1 MKRWSYLFMA
11 MGIATAFSAC
21 SDEVDL
27 SANNGGGTEESTS
40 QVFMQ
45 FNLELPAVSRST
57 TTSDDDDDYVSS
69 DAGVEI
75 GKDYENQVSEVLVV
89 ITDATAGNTY
99 DDFIAGSTVTNLIPT
114 GNNTTYV
121 VPFNTN
127 KLVDYVGDP
136 VNIYVYCNPT
146 KELKEKLEKE
156 EDIDVDASYTLTSAT
171 DETIWSITKG
181 TTDNKKIGHFL
192 MTNADNDYKRTLPA
206 NLDNYKVES
215 NPFDLGTINVER
227 AAARFDYKS
236 TVTDET
242 YTLMEDEEGKPE
254 VTVTL
259 TDMALVNLSKE
270 FYYLRRVSADGTS
283 TNATIGGTETNTN
296 YVVDTDYEWK
306 GKYSEETTDKASHFF
321 YVYNPNSAS
330 TTDYAWTSISSL
342 TSEDNDES
350 WNSGENANDNR
361 KGYKIWRYATENTIP
376 AQVSNQ
382 KKGITTGVAFKGEI
396 QGVTDDMK
404 TLLDGKN
411 VVYVFDNILWG
422 TWDNVKTAAEFKEDD
437 NTTLSNP
444 SLAAAYN
451 EAMEDPDAS
460 DTEIEKKAVAA
471 GFTIFRPNT
480 TGKYEVLYYYWNRH
494 NDNNNNGSM
503 GPMEFAVV
511 RNNVYKLSVT
521 GVDKFG
527 HPTDPDDDPDPEN
540 PEDPDEEDDV
550 YFKVAVEV
558 LPWVVRINN
567 IEF

>member
-11 MGIATAFSAC
+11 MGIAMAFSAC

-27 SANNGGGTEESTS
+27 SANNEESTEESTS

-45 FNLELPAVSRST
+45 FSLELPAVSRSS
-57 TTSDDDDDYVSS
+57 TTSDDDDDDYVSS

-89 ITDATAGNTY
+89 ITDAT
-99 DDFIAGSTVTNLIPT
+99 DDKFITGSTVTNLIPT

-127 KLVDYVGDP
+127 KLVDYAGDP

-146 KELKEKLEKE
+146 SELKKGLES
-156 EDIDVDASYTLTSAT
+156 EDGIDVNATYTLTSAT
-171 DETIWSITKG
+171 DETIWSITDG
-181 TTDNKKIGHFL
+181 DNNTKNGHFL
-192 MTNADNDYKRTLPA
+192 MTNAEEDYERTLPA

-215 NPFDLGTINVER
+215 NPFDLKTIKVER

-236 TVTDET
+236 SVPNET
-242 YTLMEDEEGKPE
+242 YTLMEEGGKAE

-283 TNATIGGTETNTN
+283 TSATIGGTETNTN
-296 YVVDTDYEWK
+296 YVVDTDYDWK
-306 GKYSEETTDKASHFF
+306 SGSTITDYSDHFF
-321 YVYNPNSAS
+321 YVYNQNSAS
-330 TTDYAWTSISSL
+330 ADYTWTSISSL
-342 TSEDNDES
+342 TKNEDDTDNS
-350 WNSGENANDNR
+350 WNTDGT
-361 KGYKIWRYATENTIP
+361 KGDYKIWRYATENTIP

-382 KKGITTGVAFKGEI
+382 KKGITTGVVFKGEI
-396 QGVTDDMK
+396 QGKGDMAN
-404 TLLDGKN
+404 LLNGEKP
-411 VVYVFDNILWG
+411 VYVFDNILWG
-422 TWDNVKTAAEFKEDD
+422 TWDNVKTAAEDKKSGS
-437 NTTLSNP
+437 TTLSNP
-444 SLAAAYN
+444 LLAAAYN
-451 EAMEDPDAS
+451 EAMKGGYTDA
-460 DTEIEKKAVAA
+460 KAVTA
-471 GFTIFRPNT
+471 GFTIFKPNADK
-480 TGKYEVLYYYWNRH
+480 KYEVLYYYWNRH

-521 GVDKFG
+521 GVNKFG

>member
-57 TTSDDDDDYVSS
+57 TQTEGGS

-89 ITDATAGNTY
+89 ITDATEGSTY
-99 DDFIAGSTVTNLIPT
+99 DKFIAKSSVVTPSSA
-114 GNNTTYV
+114 NNTTYV
-121 VPFNTN
+121 VPFKTTELTSSAG
-127 KLVDYVGDP
+127 KS
-136 VNIYVYCNPT
+136 VNVYVYCNPT
-146 KELKEKLEKE
+146 KELTKATTF
-156 EDIDVDASYTLTSAT
+156 DVNKDYYTLTDAT
-171 DETIWSITKG
+171 NATIWTN
-181 TTDNKKIGHFL
+181 NKFL
-192 MTNADNDYKRTLPA
+192 MTNADDDYERTLPA
-206 NLDNYKVES
+206 NLDDYRVET
-215 NPFDLGTINVER
+215 NPFDLETIKVER

-296 YVVDTDYEWK
+296 YVVDTDYNWK
-306 GKYSEETTDKASHFF
+306 SGSTITDYSDHFF
-321 YVYNPNSAS
+321 YVYNQNSAS
-330 TTDYAWTSISSL
+330 ADYTWTSISSL
-342 TSEDNDES
+342 TNNDDDNNNS
-350 WNSGENANDNR
+350 WNTDNS
-361 KGYKIWRYATENTIP
+361 KGDYKIWRYATENTIP

-396 QGVTDDMK
+396 KGVTDDMK

-422 TWDNVKTAAEFKEDD
+422 TWDNVKTAAEAKESDK
-437 NTTLSNP
+437 TTLANP

-451 EAMEDPDAS
+451 KATKEGYTDA
-460 DTEIEKKAVAA
+460 KAVAA

-494 NDNNNNGSM
+494 NDNKNNGSM

-521 GVDKFG
+521 GVNKFG

-558 LPWVVRINN
+558 LSWVVRIND

>member
-11 MGIATAFSAC
+11 IGIATAFSAC

-27 SANNGGGTEESTS
+27 STNNGGSTEESTS

-57 TTSDDDDDYVSS
+57 TQIGGGS

-89 ITDATAGNTY
+89 ITDATEGSTY
-99 DDFIAGSTVTNLIPT
+99 DKFIAKSSVVTPSSA
-114 GNNTTYV
+114 NNTTYV
-121 VPFNTN
+121 VPFKTTELTSSAG
-127 KLVDYVGDP
+127 KS
-136 VNIYVYCNPT
+136 VNVYVYCNPT
-146 KELKEKLEKE
+146 EELTKATTF
-156 EDIDVDASYTLTSAT
+156 DVNKDYYTLTDAT
-171 DETIWSITKG
+171 NATIWTK
-181 TTDNKKIGHFL
+181 NKFL
-192 MTNADNDYKRTLPA
+192 MTNADNDYKRTLPT

-215 NPFDLGTINVER
+215 NPFDLETIKVER

-236 TVTDET
+236 SVDDET
-242 YTLMEDEEGKPE
+242 YTLMGEDGKAE

-283 TNATIGGTETNTN
+283 TSATIGGTETNTN
-296 YVVDTDYEWK
+296 YVVDTDYDWK
-306 GKYSEETTDKASHFF
+306 SGSTITDYSGHFF
-321 YVYNPNSAS
+321 YVYNKNSAS
-330 TTDYAWTSISSL
+330 ADYTWTSISSL
-342 TSEDNDES
+342 TKNEDDTDNS
-350 WNSGENANDNR
+350 WNTDDT
-361 KGYKIWRYATENTIP
+361 KGDYKIWRYATENTIP

-396 QGVTDDMK
+396 KGVSDRMR
-404 TLLDGKN
+404 TLLNGTN
-411 VVYVFDNILWG
+411 TVYVFDNILWG
-422 TWDNVKTAAEFKEDD
+422 TWDDVKTAAEATESG
-437 NTTLSNP
+437 NTTLANP
-444 SLAAAYN
+444 LLAAAYN
-451 EAMEDPDAS
+451 EATKDGYTDA
-460 DTEIEKKAVAA
+460 KAVAA
-471 GFTIFRPNT
+471 GFTIFKPNADN
-480 TGKYEVLYYYWNRH
+480 KYEVLYYYWNRH

-521 GVDKFG
+521 GVNKFG
-527 HPTDPDDDPDPEN
+527 HPTNPSDDPDPEN

-558 LPWVVRINN
+558 LPWVVRIND

>member
-27 SANNGGGTEESTS
+27 SANNGGSTEESTS

-57 TTSDDDDDYVSS
+57 TQTGGGS

-89 ITDATAGNTY
+89 ITDATEGSTY
-99 DDFIAGSTVTNLIPT
+99 DKFIAKSSVVTPSSA
-114 GNNTTYV
+114 NNTTYV
-121 VPFNTN
+121 VPFKTTELTSSAG
-127 KLVDYVGDP
+127 KS
-136 VNIYVYCNPT
+136 VNVYVYCNPT
-146 KELKEKLEKE
+146 EELTKATTF
-156 EDIDVDASYTLTSAT
+156 DVNKDYYTLTDAT
-171 DETIWSITKG
+171 NATIWTK
-181 TTDNKKIGHFL
+181 NKFL
-192 MTNADNDYKRTLPA
+192 MTNADNDYKRTLPT

-215 NPFDLGTINVER
+215 NPFDLETIKVER

-236 TVTDET
+236 SDADET
-242 YTLMEDEEGKPE
+242 YTLMKDGNGDPE

-283 TNATIGGTETNTN
+283 TKAAIGGTEVGGTSAN
-296 YVVDTDYEWK
+296 YVVDTDADWK
-306 GKYSEETTDKASHFF
+306 SSYSSGSESDHF
-321 YVYNPNSAS
+321 YYTYQPNDAGAS
-330 TTDYAWTSISSL
+330 TYDWDKIADVTGASGTADTD
-342 TSEDNDES
+342 NS
-350 WNSGENANDNR
+350 WNTNGT
-361 KGYKIWRYATENTIP
+361 KGDYKIWRYATENTIP
-376 AQVSNQ
+376 KGTDDGLQ

-396 QGVTDDMK
+396 KGVSEDMK
-404 TLLDGKN
+404 TLLNGTN
-411 VVYVFDNILWG
+411 TVYVFDNILWG
-422 TWDNVKTAAEFKEDD
+422 TWDNVKTAAEDKKSGS
-437 NTTLSNP
+437 TTLSNP
-444 SLAAAYN
+444 LLAAAYN
-451 EAMEDPDAS
+451 EAMKGGYTDA
-460 DTEIEKKAVAA
+460 KAVTA
-471 GFTIFRPNT
+471 GFTIFKPNADK
-480 TGKYEVLYYYWNRH
+480 KYEVLYYYWNRH

-521 GVDKFG
+521 GVNKFG

-558 LPWVVRINN
+558 LPWVVRIND
-567 IEF
+567 IKF

>member
-27 SANNGGGTEESTS
+27 STNNGGSTEESTS

-45 FNLELPAVSRST
+45 FNLELPAESRST
-57 TTSDDDDDYVSS
+57 TQPGGGS

-89 ITDATAGNTY
+89 ITDAT
-99 DDFIAGSTVTNLIPT
+99 DDKFITKSSVVTATPT
-114 GNNTTYV
+114 ANNTTYV
-121 VPFNTN
+121 VPFSTTA
-127 KLVDYVGDP
+127 LTSYVGKS
-136 VNIYVYCNPT
+136 VNVYVYCNPT
-146 KELKEKLEKE
+146 QELKEAESINVNTMTYALKSE
-156 EDIDVDASYTLTSAT
+156 T
-171 DETIWSITKG
+171 DETIWTN
-181 TTDNKKIGHFL
+181 NKFL
-192 MTNADNDYKRTLPA
+192 MTNADDDYERTLPA

-236 TVTDET
+236 TVANET
-242 YTLMEDEEGKPE
+242 YTLMEDEEGDPE
-254 VTVTL
+254 VTITL

-270 FYYLRRVSADGTS
+270 FYYLRRVSADGKRE
-283 TNATIGGTETNTN
+283 NATIGGTEVGGTSAN
-296 YVVDTDYEWK
+296 YVVDTDADWK
-306 GKYSEETTDKASHFF
+306 SSYSSGSESDHF
-321 YVYNPNSAS
+321 YYTYQPNDAGAS
-330 TTDYAWTSISSL
+330 TYDWDKIADVTGASGTADTD
-342 TSEDNDES
+342 NS
-350 WNSGENANDNR
+350 WNTDGT
-361 KGYKIWRYATENTIP
+361 KGDYKIWRYATENTIP
-376 AQVSNQ
+376 KGTDDGLQ

-396 QGVTDDMK
+396 QGATEDMK
-404 TLLDGKN
+404 TLLNGTN
-411 VVYVFDNILWG
+411 TVYVFDNILWG
-422 TWDNVKTAAEFKEDD
+422 TWDNVKTAAEAKESDK
-437 NTTLSNP
+437 TTLSNP
-444 SLAAAYN
+444 SLSAAYN
-451 EAMEDPDAS
+451 KATKEGYTNA
-460 DTEIEKKAVAA
+460 KAVAA
-471 GFTIFRPNT
+471 GFTIFKPNANK
-480 TGKYEVLYYYWNRH
+480 KYEVLYYYWNRH

>member
-27 SANNGGGTEESTS
+27 SANNEGSTEESTS

-57 TTSDDDDDYVSS
+57 TQIGGGS

-89 ITDATAGNTY
+89 ITDATEGSTY
-99 DDFIAGSTVTNLIPT
+99 DKFIAKSSVVTPSSA
-114 GNNTTYV
+114 NNTTYV
-121 VPFNTN
+121 VPFKTTELTSSAG
-127 KLVDYVGDP
+127 KS
-136 VNIYVYCNPT
+136 VNVYVYCNPT
-146 KELKEKLEKE
+146 EELTKATTFDVNKDYYKLT
-156 EDIDVDASYTLTSAT
+156 DATNA
-171 DETIWSITKG
+171 TIWTK
-181 TTDNKKIGHFL
+181 NKFL

-215 NPFDLGTINVER
+215 NPFDLETIKVER

-236 TVTDET
+236 SVADET
-242 YTLMEDEEGKPE
+242 YTLMEKDGKVE

-283 TNATIGGTETNTN
+283 TNAAIGGTEVGGTSAN
-296 YVVDTDYEWK
+296 YVVDTDADWK
-306 GKYSEETTDKASHFF
+306 SSYSSGSESDHF
-321 YVYNPNSAS
+321 YYTYQPNDAGAS
-330 TTDYAWTSISSL
+330 TYDWDKIADVTGASGTADTD
-342 TSEDNDES
+342 NS
-350 WNSGENANDNR
+350 WNADGT
-361 KGYKIWRYATENTIP
+361 KGDYKIWRYATENTIP
-376 AQVSNQ
+376 KGTDDGLQ

-396 QGVTDDMK
+396 KGVSDGMK
-404 TLLDGKN
+404 TLLNGTN
-411 VVYVFDNILWG
+411 TVYVFDNILWG
-422 TWDNVKTAAEFKEDD
+422 TWDNVKTAAEVTESG
-437 NTTLSNP
+437 NTTLANP
-444 SLAAAYN
+444 LLAAAYK
-451 EAMEDPDAS
+451 EAMKGGYADA
-460 DTEIEKKAVAA
+460 KAVDA
-471 GFTIFRPNT
+471 GFTIFKPNT
-480 TGKYEVLYYYWNRH
+480 DGKYEVLYYYWNRH
-494 NDNNNNGSM
+494 NDNDNNGSM

-521 GVDKFG
+521 GVNKFG
-527 HPTDPDDDPDPEN
+527 HPTNPGDDPDPEN

-558 LPWVVRINN
+558 LPWVVRIND

>member
-57 TTSDDDDDYVSS
+57 TQPEGGS

-89 ITDATAGNTY
+89 ITDAT
-99 DDFIAGSTVTNLIPT
+99 DDKFITGSTVTNLIPT

-181 TTDNKKIGHFL
+181 TTDNEKIGHFL
-192 MTNADNDYKRTLPA
+192 MTNADNDYERTLPA

-215 NPFDLGTINVER
+215 NPFDLKTIKVER

-283 TNATIGGTETNTN
+283 TSATIGETETNTN
-296 YVVDTDYEWK
+296 YVVDTDYNWK
-306 GKYSEETTDKASHFF
+306 SGSTITDYSDHFF
-321 YVYNPNSAS
+321 YVYNQNSAS
-330 TTDYAWTSISSL
+330 ADYTWTSISSL
-342 TSEDNDES
+342 TNNDDDNNNS
-350 WNSGENANDNR
+350 WNTDNS
-361 KGYKIWRYATENTIP
+361 KGDYKIWRYATENTIP

-396 QGVTDDMK
+396 KGVSEGMK
-404 TLLDGKN
+404 TLLNGTN
-411 VVYVFDNILWG
+411 TVYVFDNILWG
-422 TWDNVKTAAEFKEDD
+422 TWDNVKTAAEAKESDK
-437 NTTLSNP
+437 TTLSNP
-444 SLAAAYN
+444 SLSAAYN
-451 EAMEDPDAS
+451 KATKEGYTDA
-460 DTEIEKKAVAA
+460 KAVAA

>member
-27 SANNGGGTEESTS
+27 STNNGGSTEESTS

-57 TTSDDDDDYVSS
+57 TQTGGGS

-89 ITDATAGNTY
+89 ITDATEGSTY
-99 DDFIAGSTVTNLIPT
+99 DKFIAKSSVVTPSSA
-114 GNNTTYV
+114 NNTTYV
-121 VPFNTN
+121 VPFKTTELTSSAG
-127 KLVDYVGDP
+127 KS
-136 VNIYVYCNPT
+136 VNVYVYCNPT
-146 KELKEKLEKE
+146 EELTKATTFDVNKDYYKLT
-156 EDIDVDASYTLTSAT
+156 DATNA
-171 DETIWSITKG
+171 TIWTK
-181 TTDNKKIGHFL
+181 NKFL

-215 NPFDLGTINVER
+215 NPFDLETIKVER

-236 TVTDET
+236 SVADET
-242 YTLMEDEEGKPE
+242 YTLMEKDGKVE

-283 TNATIGGTETNTN
+283 TNAAIGGTEVGGTSAN
-296 YVVDTDYEWK
+296 YVVDTDADWK
-306 GKYSEETTDKASHFF
+306 SSYSSGSESDHF
-321 YVYNPNSAS
+321 YYTYQPNDAGAS
-330 TTDYAWTSISSL
+330 TYDWDKIADVTGASGTADTD
-342 TSEDNDES
+342 NS
-350 WNSGENANDNR
+350 WNAEGT
-361 KGYKIWRYATENTIP
+361 KGDYKIWRYATENTIP
-376 AQVSNQ
+376 KGTDDGLQ
-382 KKGITTGVAFKGEI
+382 KKGITTGVVFKGEI
-396 QGVTDDMK
+396 KGVSDGMK
-404 TLLDGKN
+404 TLLNGTN
-411 VVYVFDNILWG
+411 TVYVFDNILWG
-422 TWDNVKTAAEFKEDD
+422 TWDNVKTAAEVTESG
-437 NTTLSNP
+437 NTTLANP
-444 SLAAAYN
+444 LLAAAYK
-451 EAMEDPDAS
+451 EAMKGGYTDA
-460 DTEIEKKAVAA
+460 KAVTA
-471 GFTIFRPNT
+471 GFTIFKPNADK
-480 TGKYEVLYYYWNRH
+480 KYEVLYYYWNRH

-521 GVDKFG
+521 GVNKFG

-558 LPWVVRINN
+558 LPWVVRIND
-567 IEF
+567 IKF

>member
-27 SANNGGGTEESTS
+27 SANNEGGTEESTS

-45 FNLELPAVSRST
+45 FSLELPAVSRST
-57 TTSDDDDDYVSS
+57 TQIGGGS

-89 ITDATAGNTY
+89 ITDAT
-99 DDFIAGSTVTNLIPT
+99 DDKFIAGSTVTNLIPT

-127 KLVDYVGDP
+127 KLVDYAGDP

-146 KELKEKLEKE
+146 SELKDKLKKE

-171 DETIWSITKG
+171 DETIWSITDG
-181 TTDNKKIGHFL
+181 DNNTKNGHFL
-192 MTNADNDYKRTLPA
+192 MTNADDDYKRTLPD

-215 NPFDLGTINVER
+215 NPFDLKTIKVER

-236 TVTDET
+236 SVANET
-242 YTLMEDEEGKPE
+242 YTLMEDEKGDPE

-283 TNATIGGTETNTN
+283 TNAAIGATETNTN

-306 GKYSEETTDKASHFF
+306 SGSTITDYSGHFF
-321 YVYNPNSAS
+321 YVYNQNSAS
-330 TTDYAWTSISSL
+330 ADYTWTSISTL
-342 TSEDNDES
+342 TKNEDDTDNS
-350 WNSGENANDNR
+350 WNTDDT
-361 KGYKIWRYATENTIP
+361 KGDYKIWRYATENTIP
-376 AQVSNQ
+376 AKVSNQ
-382 KKGITTGVAFKGEI
+382 KKGITTGVAFKGVI
-396 QGVTDDMK
+396 QGVSKRMQ
-404 TLLDGKN
+404 TLLNGTN
-411 VVYVFDNILWG
+411 TVYVFDNILWG
-422 TWDNVKTAAEFKEDD
+422 TWNDVKTAAEAKESG

-451 EAMEDPDAS
+451 KAMEGGYTDA
-460 DTEIEKKAVAA
+460 KAVTA
-471 GFTIFRPNT
+471 GFTIFRPNADQ
-480 TGKYEVLYYYWNRH
+480 KYEVLYYYWNRH

-521 GVDKFG
+521 GVNKFG
-527 HPTDPDDDPDPEN
+527 HPTNPGDDPDPEN

-558 LPWVVRINN
+558 LPWVVRIND
-567 IEF
+567 IKF

>member
-1 MKRWSYLFMA
+1 MKRWNYLFMA

-27 SANNGGGTEESTS
+27 STNNGGSTEESTS

-57 TTSDDDDDYVSS
+57 TQIGGGS

-89 ITDATAGNTY
+89 ITDAT
-99 DDFIAGSTVTNLIPT
+99 DDKFIAGSTVTNLIPT

-127 KLVDYVGDP
+127 KLVDYAGDP

-146 KELKEKLEKE
+146 SELKDKLKKE

-171 DETIWSITKG
+171 DETIWSITDG
-181 TTDNKKIGHFL
+181 DNNTKNGHFL
-192 MTNADNDYKRTLPA
+192 MTNADVDYERTLPA

-215 NPFDLGTINVER
+215 NPFDLETIKVER

-236 TVTDET
+236 SVANET
-242 YTLMEDEEGKPE
+242 YTLMEDENGDPE
-254 VTVTL
+254 VTITL

-283 TNATIGGTETNTN
+283 TSAIIGGTETNTN
-296 YVVDTDYEWK
+296 YVVDTDYDWK
-306 GKYSEETTDKASHFF
+306 SGSTITDYSDHFF
-321 YVYNPNSAS
+321 YVYNQNSAS
-330 TTDYAWTSISSL
+330 ADYTWTSISSL
-342 TSEDNDES
+342 TKNEDDTDNS
-350 WNSGENANDNR
+350 WNTDDT
-361 KGYKIWRYATENTIP
+361 KGDYKIWRYATENTIP
-376 AQVSNQ
+376 KGTDDGLQ
-382 KKGITTGVAFKGEI
+382 KKGITTGVVFKGVI
-396 QGVTDDMK
+396 KGVSDDME

-422 TWDNVKTAAEFKEDD
+422 TWDDVKTAAAKKESD
-437 NTTLSNP
+437 NTTLANP

-451 EAMEDPDAS
+451 KAKDNYTDA
-460 DTEIEKKAVAA
+460 KAVDA

-480 TGKYEVLYYYWNRH
+480 TTQKYEVLYYYWNRH

-521 GVDKFG
+521 GVNKFG
-527 HPTDPDDDPDPEN
+527 HPTNPGDDPDPEN

>member
-1 MKRWSYLFMA
+1 MKWSYLFMT

-27 SANNGGGTEESTS
+27 STNNGGSTEESTS

-57 TTSDDDDDYVSS
+57 TQIGGGS

-89 ITDATAGNTY
+89 ITDAK
-99 DDFIAGSTVTNLIPT
+99 DDKFIAGSTVTNLIPT

-127 KLVDYVGDP
+127 KLVDYAGDP

-146 KELKEKLEKE
+146 SELKDKLKKE

-181 TTDNKKIGHFL
+181 TTDNEKIGHFL

-215 NPFDLGTINVER
+215 HPFDLETINVER

-236 TVTDET
+236 SVDDET
-242 YTLMEDEEGKPE
+242 YTLMGEDGKEE

-270 FYYLRRVSADGTS
+270 FYYLRRVSDDGTS
-283 TNATIGGTETNTN
+283 TNAAIGGTETKTN
-296 YVVDTDYEWK
+296 YVVDTDADWK
-306 GKYSEETTDKASHFF
+306 SSYSSGSESDHF
-321 YVYNPNSAS
+321 YYTYQPNDAGAS
-330 TTDYAWTSISSL
+330 TYDWDKIADVTGASGTADTD
-342 TSEDNDES
+342 NS
-350 WNSGENANDNR
+350 WNAGGT
-361 KGYKIWRYATENTIP
+361 KGDYKIWRYATENTIP

-396 QGVTDDMK
+396 KGVSDRMK
-404 TLLDGKN
+404 TLLNGTN
-411 VVYVFDNILWG
+411 TVYVFDNILWG
-422 TWDNVKTAAEFKEDD
+422 TWDDVKTAAEAKKESDK
-437 NTTLSNP
+437 TTLANP

-451 EAMEDPDAS
+451 KAKDNYTDA
-460 DTEIEKKAVAA
+460 KAVAA
-471 GFTIFRPNT
+471 GFTIFKPNANK
-480 TGKYEVLYYYWNRH
+480 KYEVLYYYWNRH
-494 NDNNNNGSM
+494 NDNKNNGSM

-521 GVDKFG
+521 GVNKFG
-527 HPTDPDDDPDPEN
+527 HPTNPDDDPDPEN

-550 YFKVAVEV
+550 YFRVAVEV

>member
-27 SANNGGGTEESTS
+27 SANNEESTEESTS

-45 FNLELPAVSRST
+45 FSLELPAVSRST
-57 TTSDDDDDYVSS
+57 TQIGGGS

-89 ITDATAGNTY
+89 ITDAK
-99 DDFIAGSTVTNLIPT
+99 DDKFITGSTVTNLIPT
-114 GNNTTYV
+114 GSNTTYV

-127 KLVDYVGDP
+127 KLVNYVEKP

-146 KELKEKLEKE
+146 SELKKGLES
-156 EDIDVDASYTLTSAT
+156 EDGIDVNATYTLTSET
-171 DETIWSITKG
+171 DETIWSITDG
-181 TTDNKKIGHFL
+181 DNNTKNGHFL
-192 MTNADNDYKRTLPA
+192 MTNADDDYVRTLPA

-215 NPFDLGTINVER
+215 NPFDLETINVER

-236 TVTDET
+236 SVANET
-242 YTLMEDEEGKPE
+242 YTLMEDENGDPE
-254 VTVTL
+254 ITITL

-283 TNATIGGTETNTN
+283 TNATIGGTEVGGTSAN
-296 YVVDTDYEWK
+296 YVVDTDADWK
-306 GKYSEETTDKASHFF
+306 SSYSSGSESDHF
-321 YVYNPNSAS
+321 YYTYQPNDAGAS
-330 TTDYAWTSISSL
+330 TYDWDKIADVTGASGTADTD
-342 TSEDNDES
+342 NS
-350 WNSGENANDNR
+350 WNADGT
-361 KGYKIWRYATENTIP
+361 KGDYKIWRYATENTIP
-376 AQVSNQ
+376 KGTDDGLQ

-396 QGVTDDMK
+396 QGATEDMK
-404 TLLDGKN
+404 TLLNGTN
-411 VVYVFDNILWG
+411 TVYVFDNILWG
-422 TWDNVKTAAEFKEDD
+422 EWSDVKTAAEAKESD
-437 NTTLSNP
+437 NTTLANP
-444 SLAAAYN
+444 LLAAAYN
-451 EAMEDPDAS
+451 KAMEDPDAS
-460 DTEIEKKAVAA
+460 DTEIEKKAVDA

-480 TGKYEVLYYYWNRH
+480 TTKKYEVLYYYWNRH

-521 GVDKFG
+521 GVNKFG
-527 HPTDPDDDPDPEN
+527 HPTDPKDDPDPEN

-558 LPWVVRINN
+558 LPWVVRIND

>member
-27 SANNGGGTEESTS
+27 SANNEESTEESTS

-45 FNLELPAVSRST
+45 FSLELPAVSRST
-57 TTSDDDDDYVSS
+57 TQIGGGS

-89 ITDATAGNTY
+89 ITDAK
-99 DDFIAGSTVTNLIPT
+99 DDKFITGSTVTNLIPT
-114 GNNTTYV
+114 GSNTTYV

-127 KLVDYVGDP
+127 KLVNYVEKP

-146 KELKEKLEKE
+146 SELKKGLES
-156 EDIDVDASYTLTSAT
+156 EDGIDVNATYTLTSAA
-171 DETIWSITKG
+171 DETIWSITDG
-181 TTDNKKIGHFL
+181 DNNTKNGHFL
-192 MTNADNDYKRTLPA
+192 MTNADDDYERTLPA

-215 NPFDLGTINVER
+215 NPFDLETIKVER

-236 TVTDET
+236 SDADET
-242 YTLMEDEEGKPE
+242 YTLMKDENGDPE
-254 VTVTL
+254 VTITL

-283 TNATIGGTETNTN
+283 TNAIIGDTETNTN
-296 YVVDTDYEWK
+296 YVVDTDYDWK
-306 GKYSEETTDKASHFF
+306 SGSTITDYSGHFF
-321 YVYNPNSAS
+321 YVYNKNSAS
-330 TTDYAWTSISSL
+330 ADYTWTSISSL
-342 TSEDNDES
+342 TNNDDDNNNS
-350 WNSGENANDNR
+350 WNTNNS
-361 KGYKIWRYATENTIP
+361 KGDYKIWRYATENTIP
-376 AQVSNQ
+376 AKVSNQ
-382 KKGITTGVAFKGEI
+382 KKGITTGVVFKGEI
-396 QGVTDDMK
+396 QGKGDMAN
-404 TLLDGKN
+404 LLNGEN
-411 VVYVFDNILWG
+411 PVYVFDNILWG
-422 TWDNVKTAAEFKEDD
+422 TWEDVEEAAEATESG
-437 NTTLSNP
+437 NTTLANP
-444 SLAAAYN
+444 LLAAAYN
-451 EAMEDPDAS
+451 KAMEDPDAS

-471 GFTIFRPNT
+471 GFTIFKPNANK
-480 TGKYEVLYYYWNRH
+480 KYEVLYYYWNRH
-494 NDNNNNGSM
+494 NDNKNNGSM

-521 GVDKFG
+521 GVNKFG
-527 HPTDPDDDPDPEN
+527 HPTNPGDDPDPEN

-550 YFKVAVEV
+550 YFRVAVEV

>member
-89 ITDATAGNTY
+89 ITDATAGDTY

-181 TTDNKKIGHFL
+181 TTDNEKIGHFL

-236 TVTDET
+236 TVANET
-242 YTLMEDEEGKPE
+242 YTLMEDEEGDPE
-254 VTVTL
+254 VTITL

-270 FYYLRRVSADGTS
+270 FYYLRRVSADGKRE
-283 TNATIGGTETNTN
+283 NATIGGTEVGGTSAN
-296 YVVDTDYEWK
+296 YVVDTDADWK
-306 GKYSEETTDKASHFF
+306 SSYSSGSESDHF
-321 YVYNPNSAS
+321 YYTYQPNDAGAS
-330 TTDYAWTSISSL
+330 TYDWDKIADVTGASGTADTD
-342 TSEDNDES
+342 NS
-350 WNSGENANDNR
+350 WNTDGT
-361 KGYKIWRYATENTIP
+361 KGDYKIWRYATENTIP
-376 AQVSNQ
+376 KGTDDGLQ

-396 QGVTDDMK
+396 QGATEDMK
-404 TLLDGKN
+404 TLLNGTN
-411 VVYVFDNILWG
+411 TVYVFDNILWG
-422 TWDNVKTAAEFKEDD
+422 TWDNVKTAAEAKESDK
-437 NTTLSNP
+437 TTLSNP
-444 SLAAAYN
+444 SLSAAYN
-451 EAMEDPDAS
+451 KATKEGYTNA
-460 DTEIEKKAVAA
+460 KAVAA
-471 GFTIFRPNT
+471 GFTIFKPNANK
-480 TGKYEVLYYYWNRH
+480 KYEVLYYYWNRH

>member
-27 SANNGGGTEESTS
+27 SANNEESTEESTS

-57 TTSDDDDDYVSS
+57 TQTEGGS

-89 ITDATAGNTY
+89 ITDAK
-99 DDFIAGSTVTNLIPT
+99 DDKFIAGSTVTNLIPT

-127 KLVDYVGDP
+127 KLVNYVEKP

-146 KELKEKLEKE
+146 SELKKRLES
-156 EDIDVDASYTLTSAT
+156 EDGIDVNATYTLTSAT
-171 DETIWSITKG
+171 DETIWSITDG
-181 TTDNKKIGHFL
+181 DNNTKNGHFL
-192 MTNADNDYKRTLPA
+192 MTNADEDYERTLPA

-215 NPFDLGTINVER
+215 HPFDLKTINVER

-236 TVTDET
+236 SVAKET
-242 YTLMEDEEGKPE
+242 YTLMEKDGKAE

-350 WNSGENANDNR
+350 WNSGENANDKR

-376 AQVSNQ
+376 TQVSNQ
-382 KKGITTGVAFKGEI
+382 KKGITTGVVFKGEI
-396 QGVTDDMK
+396 QGATEDMK
-404 TLLDGKN
+404 TLLNGTN
-411 VVYVFDNILWG
+411 TVYVFDNILWG
-422 TWDNVKTAAEFKEDD
+422 EWSDVKTAAEATKSD

-444 SLAAAYN
+444 LLAAAY
-451 EAMEDPDAS
+451 
-460 DTEIEKKAVAA
+460 KKATKDGYTDAKAVDA
-471 GFTIFRPNT
+471 GFTIFKPNADK
-480 TGKYEVLYYYWNRH
+480 KYEVLYYYWNRH
-494 NDNNNNGSM
+494 NDNKNNGSM
-503 GPMEFAVV
+503 APMEFAVV

-521 GVDKFG
+521 GVNKFG
-527 HPTDPDDDPDPEN
+527 HPTNPGDDPDPEN

-558 LPWVVRINN
+558 LPWVVRIND

>member
-27 SANNGGGTEESTS
+27 SANNEESTEESTS

-45 FNLELPAVSRST
+45 FSLELPAVSRST
-57 TTSDDDDDYVSS
+57 TQIGGGS

-89 ITDATAGNTY
+89 ITDAT
-99 DDFIAGSTVTNLIPT
+99 DDKFITGSTVTNLIPT
-114 GNNTTYV
+114 GSNTTYV

-127 KLVDYVGDP
+127 KLVNYVEKP

-146 KELKEKLEKE
+146 SELKKGLES
-156 EDIDVDASYTLTSAT
+156 EDGIDVNATYTLTSAT
-171 DETIWSITKG
+171 DETIWSITDG
-181 TTDNKKIGHFL
+181 DNNTKNGHFL
-192 MTNADNDYKRTLPA
+192 MTNADDDYERTLPA

-215 NPFDLGTINVER
+215 HPFDLKTINVER

-236 TVTDET
+236 SVADET
-242 YTLMEDEEGKPE
+242 YTLMEDEDRKAE

-283 TNATIGGTETNTN
+283 TNAAIGGTETKTN

-350 WNSGENANDNR
+350 WNSGENAKR

-376 AQVSNQ
+376 AQVPNQ

-396 QGVTDDMK
+396 KGVSGRMQ
-404 TLLDGKN
+404 TLLNGIN
-411 VVYVFDNILWG
+411 TVYVFDNILWG
-422 TWDNVKTAAEFKEDD
+422 TWDNVKTAAAEVKESDK
-437 NTTLSNP
+437 TTLANP
-444 SLAAAYN
+444 LLAAAYK
-451 EAMEDPDAS
+451 EATKDGYTDDA
-460 DTEIEKKAVAA
+460 AVTA

-480 TGKYEVLYYYWNRH
+480 TTKKYEVLYYYWNRH

-521 GVDKFG
+521 GVNKFG
-527 HPTDPDDDPDPEN
+527 HPTNPGDDPDPEN

>member
-1 MKRWSYLFMA
+1 MKRWNYLFMA

-27 SANNGGGTEESTS
+27 STNNGGSTEESTS

-57 TTSDDDDDYVSS
+57 TQIGGGS

-89 ITDATAGNTY
+89 ITDATEGSTY
-99 DDFIAGSTVTNLIPT
+99 DKFIAKSSVVTPSSA
-114 GNNTTYV
+114 NNTTYV
-121 VPFNTN
+121 VPFKTTELTSSAG
-127 KLVDYVGDP
+127 KS
-136 VNIYVYCNPT
+136 VNVYVYCNPT
-146 KELKEKLEKE
+146 EELTKATTF
-156 EDIDVDASYTLTSAT
+156 DVNKDYYTLTDAT
-171 DETIWSITKG
+171 NATIWTK
-181 TTDNKKIGHFL
+181 NKFL
-192 MTNADNDYKRTLPA
+192 MTNADDDYERTLPA
-206 NLDNYKVES
+206 NLDDYRVET
-215 NPFDLGTINVER
+215 NPFDLETINVER

-236 TVTDET
+236 SVANET
-242 YTLMEDEEGKPE
+242 YTLMEDENGDPE
-254 VTVTL
+254 VTITL

-296 YVVDTDYEWK
+296 YVVDTDYDWK
-306 GKYSEETTDKASHFF
+306 SGSTITDYSGHFF
-321 YVYNPNSAS
+321 YVYNQNSAS
-330 TTDYAWTSISSL
+330 ADYTWTSISSL
-342 TSEDNDES
+342 TKNEDDTDNS
-350 WNSGENANDNR
+350 WNTDGT
-361 KGYKIWRYATENTIP
+361 KGDYKIWRYATENTIP

-382 KKGITTGVAFKGEI
+382 KKGITTGVVFKGEI
-396 QGVTDDMK
+396 QGKGDMANLLNGEK
-404 TLLDGKN
+404 T
-411 VVYVFDNILWG
+411 VYVFDNILWG
-422 TWDNVKTAAEFKEDD
+422 TWDNVKTAAEAKESD
-437 NTTLSNP
+437 NTTLANP

-460 DTEIEKKAVAA
+460 DTEIEKKAVTA

-480 TGKYEVLYYYWNRH
+480 TTKKYEVLYYYWNRH

-558 LPWVVRINN
+558 LPWVVRIND

>member
-27 SANNGGGTEESTS
+27 STNNGGSTEESTS

-45 FNLELPAVSRST
+45 FNLELPAESRST
-57 TTSDDDDDYVSS
+57 TQPGGGS

-89 ITDATAGNTY
+89 ITDAT
-99 DDFIAGSTVTNLIPT
+99 DDKFITKSSVVTATPT
-114 GNNTTYV
+114 ANNTTYV
-121 VPFNTN
+121 VPFSTTA
-127 KLVDYVGDP
+127 LTSYVGKS
-136 VNIYVYCNPT
+136 VNVYVYCNPT
-146 KELKEKLEKE
+146 QELKEAESINVNTMTYALKSE
-156 EDIDVDASYTLTSAT
+156 T
-171 DETIWSITKG
+171 DETIWTN
-181 TTDNKKIGHFL
+181 NKFL
-192 MTNADNDYKRTLPA
+192 MTNADDDYERTLPA
-206 NLDNYKVES
+206 NLDDYRVET
-215 NPFDLGTINVER
+215 NPFDLETIKVER

-283 TNATIGGTETNTN
+283 TSATIGGTETNTN

-396 QGVTDDMK
+396 KGVSEGMK
-404 TLLDGKN
+404 TLLNGTN
-411 VVYVFDNILWG
+411 TVYVFDNILWG
-422 TWDNVKTAAEFKEDD
+422 TWDNVKTAAEAKESDK
-437 NTTLSNP
+437 TTLSNP
-444 SLAAAYN
+444 SLSAAYN
-451 EAMEDPDAS
+451 KATKEGYTDA
-460 DTEIEKKAVAA
+460 KAVAA
-471 GFTIFRPNT
+471 GFTIFKPNANK
-480 TGKYEVLYYYWNRH
+480 KYEVLYYYWNRH

-558 LPWVVRINN
+558 LPWVVRIND

>member
-1 MKRWSYLFMA
+1 MKWSYLFMA
-11 MGIATAFSAC
+11 MGIAMAFSAC

-27 SANNGGGTEESTS
+27 STNNGGSTEESTS

-57 TTSDDDDDYVSS
+57 TQTGGGS

-89 ITDATAGNTY
+89 ITDATEGSTY
-99 DDFIAGSTVTNLIPT
+99 DKFIAKSSVVTPSSA
-114 GNNTTYV
+114 NNTTYV
-121 VPFNTN
+121 VPFKTTELTSSAG
-127 KLVDYVGDP
+127 KS
-136 VNIYVYCNPT
+136 VNVYVYCNPT
-146 KELKEKLEKE
+146 EELTKATTF
-156 EDIDVDASYTLTSAT
+156 DVNKDYYTLTDAT
-171 DETIWSITKG
+171 NATIWTK
-181 TTDNKKIGHFL
+181 NKFL

-215 NPFDLGTINVER
+215 NPFDLETIKVER

-236 TVTDET
+236 SDDDET
-242 YTLMEDEEGKPE
+242 YTLMEDENGDPE
-254 VTVTL
+254 VTITL

-296 YVVDTDYEWK
+296 YVVDTDYDWK
-306 GKYSEETTDKASHFF
+306 SGSTITDYSDHFF
-321 YVYNPNSAS
+321 YVYNQNSAS
-330 TTDYAWTSISSL
+330 ADYTWTSISSL
-342 TSEDNDES
+342 TKNEDDTDNS
-350 WNSGENANDNR
+350 WNTDGTKDD
-361 KGYKIWRYATENTIP
+361 YKIWRYATENTIP

-382 KKGITTGVAFKGEI
+382 KKGITTGVVFKGEI
-396 QGVTDDMK
+396 QGATEDMK
-404 TLLDGKN
+404 TLLNGTN
-411 VVYVFDNILWG
+411 TVYVFDNILWG
-422 TWDNVKTAAEFKEDD
+422 EWSDVKTAAEAKESD
-437 NTTLSNP
+437 NTTLANP

-451 EAMEDPDAS
+451 EATKDSYTDA
-460 DTEIEKKAVAA
+460 KAVAA
-471 GFTIFRPNT
+471 GFTIFKPNT
-480 TGKYEVLYYYWNRH
+480 NKKYEVLYYYWNRH

-521 GVDKFG
+521 GVNKFG
-527 HPTDPDDDPDPEN
+527 HPTNPGDDPDPEN

-558 LPWVVRINN
+558 LPWVVRIND

>member
-27 SANNGGGTEESTS
+27 STNNGGSTEESTS

-57 TTSDDDDDYVSS
+57 TQTGGGS

-89 ITDATAGNTY
+89 ITDATEGSTY
-99 DDFIAGSTVTNLIPT
+99 DKFIAKSSVVTPSSA
-114 GNNTTYV
+114 NNTTYV
-121 VPFNTN
+121 VPFKTTELTSSAG
-127 KLVDYVGDP
+127 KS
-136 VNIYVYCNPT
+136 VNVYVYCNPT
-146 KELKEKLEKE
+146 EELTKATTF
-156 EDIDVDASYTLTSAT
+156 DVNKDYYTLTDAT
-171 DETIWSITKG
+171 NATIWTK
-181 TTDNKKIGHFL
+181 NKFL
-192 MTNADNDYKRTLPA
+192 MTNADNDYKRTLPT

-215 NPFDLGTINVER
+215 NPFDLETIKVER

-236 TVTDET
+236 SDDDET
-242 YTLMEDEEGKPE
+242 YTLMEDENGDPE

-283 TNATIGGTETNTN
+283 TKAAIGGTEVGGTSAN
-296 YVVDTDYEWK
+296 YVVDTDADWK
-306 GKYSEETTDKASHFF
+306 SSYSSGSESAHF
-321 YVYNPNSAS
+321 YYTYQPNDAGAS
-330 TTDYAWTSISSL
+330 TYDWDKIADVTGASGTADTD
-342 TSEDNDES
+342 NS
-350 WNSGENANDNR
+350 WNTDGT
-361 KGYKIWRYATENTIP
+361 KGDYKIWRYATENTIP
-376 AQVSNQ
+376 KGTDDGLQ

-396 QGVTDDMK
+396 KGVSEDMK
-404 TLLDGKN
+404 TLLNGTN
-411 VVYVFDNILWG
+411 TVYVFDNILWG
-422 TWDNVKTAAEFKEDD
+422 TWDNVKTAAEDKKSGS
-437 NTTLSNP
+437 TTLSNP
-444 SLAAAYN
+444 LLAAAYN
-451 EAMEDPDAS
+451 EAMKGGYTDA
-460 DTEIEKKAVAA
+460 KAVTA
-471 GFTIFRPNT
+471 GFTIFKPNADK
-480 TGKYEVLYYYWNRH
+480 KYEVLYYYWNRH

-521 GVDKFG
+521 GVNKFG

>member
-27 SANNGGGTEESTS
+27 SANNGGSTEESTS

-57 TTSDDDDDYVSS
+57 TQTGGGS

-89 ITDATAGNTY
+89 ITDATEGSTY
-99 DDFIAGSTVTNLIPT
+99 DKFIAKSSVVTPSSA
-114 GNNTTYV
+114 NNTTYV
-121 VPFNTN
+121 VPFKTTELTSSAG
-127 KLVDYVGDP
+127 KS
-136 VNIYVYCNPT
+136 VNVYVYCNPT
-146 KELKEKLEKE
+146 EELTKATTF
-156 EDIDVDASYTLTSAT
+156 DVNKDYYTLTDAT
-171 DETIWSITKG
+171 NATIWTK
-181 TTDNKKIGHFL
+181 NKFL
-192 MTNADNDYKRTLPA
+192 MTNADNDYKRTLPT

-215 NPFDLGTINVER
+215 NPFDLETIKVER

-236 TVTDET
+236 SDADET
-242 YTLMEDEEGKPE
+242 YTLMKDGNGDPE

-283 TNATIGGTETNTN
+283 TKATIGGTEVGGTSAN
-296 YVVDTDYEWK
+296 YVVDTDADWK
-306 GKYSEETTDKASHFF
+306 SSYSSGSESDHF
-321 YVYNPNSAS
+321 YYTYQPNDAGAS
-330 TTDYAWTSISSL
+330 TYDWDKIADVTGASGTADTD
-342 TSEDNDES
+342 NS
-350 WNSGENANDNR
+350 WNTNGT
-361 KGYKIWRYATENTIP
+361 KGDYKIWRYATENTIP
-376 AQVSNQ
+376 KGTDDGLQ

-396 QGVTDDMK
+396 KGVSEDMK
-404 TLLDGKN
+404 TLLNGTN
-411 VVYVFDNILWG
+411 TVYVFDNILWG
-422 TWDNVKTAAEFKEDD
+422 TWDNVKTAAEDKKSGS
-437 NTTLSNP
+437 TTLSNP
-444 SLAAAYN
+444 LLAAAYN
-451 EAMEDPDAS
+451 EAMKGGYTDA
-460 DTEIEKKAVAA
+460 KAVTA
-471 GFTIFRPNT
+471 GFTIFKPNADK
-480 TGKYEVLYYYWNRH
+480 KYEVLYYYWNRH

-521 GVDKFG
+521 GVNKFG

-558 LPWVVRINN
+558 LPWVVRIND
-567 IEF
+567 IKF

>member
-27 SANNGGGTEESTS
+27 STNNGGSTEESTS

-57 TTSDDDDDYVSS
+57 TQTGGGS

-89 ITDATAGNTY
+89 ITDATEGSTY
-99 DDFIAGSTVTNLIPT
+99 DKFIAKSSVVTPSSA
-114 GNNTTYV
+114 NNTTYV
-121 VPFNTN
+121 VPFKTTELTSSAG
-127 KLVDYVGDP
+127 KS
-136 VNIYVYCNPT
+136 VNVYVYCNPT
-146 KELKEKLEKE
+146 EELTKATTF
-156 EDIDVDASYTLTSAT
+156 DVNKDYYTLTDAT
-171 DETIWSITKG
+171 NATIWTK
-181 TTDNKKIGHFL
+181 NKFL
-192 MTNADNDYKRTLPA
+192 MTNADNDYKRTLPT

-215 NPFDLGTINVER
+215 NPFDLETIKVER

-236 TVTDET
+236 SDADET
-242 YTLMEDEEGKPE
+242 YTLMKDGNGDPE

-283 TNATIGGTETNTN
+283 TKAAIGGTEVGGTSAN
-296 YVVDTDYEWK
+296 YVVDTDADWK
-306 GKYSEETTDKASHFF
+306 SSYSSGSESDHF
-321 YVYNPNSAS
+321 YYTYQPNDAGAS
-330 TTDYAWTSISSL
+330 TYDWDKIADVTGASGTADTD
-342 TSEDNDES
+342 NS
-350 WNSGENANDNR
+350 WNTDGT
-361 KGYKIWRYATENTIP
+361 KGDYKIWRYATENTIP
-376 AQVSNQ
+376 KGTDDGLQ

-396 QGVTDDMK
+396 KGVSEDMK
-404 TLLDGKN
+404 TLLNGTN
-411 VVYVFDNILWG
+411 TVYVFDNILWG
-422 TWDNVKTAAEFKEDD
+422 TWDNVKTAAEDKKSGS
-437 NTTLSNP
+437 TTLSNP
-444 SLAAAYN
+444 LLAAAYN
-451 EAMEDPDAS
+451 EAMKGGYTDA
-460 DTEIEKKAVAA
+460 KAVTA
-471 GFTIFRPNT
+471 GFTIFKPNADK
-480 TGKYEVLYYYWNRH
+480 KYEVLYYYWNRH

-521 GVDKFG
+521 GVNKFG

-558 LPWVVRINN
+558 LPWVVRIND
-567 IEF
+567 IKF

>member
-11 MGIATAFSAC
+11 MGIAMAFSAC
-21 SDEVDL
+21 SDEIDL
-27 SANNGGGTEESTS
+27 SANNEESTEESTS

-57 TTSDDDDDYVSS
+57 TQTGGGS

-89 ITDATAGNTY
+89 ITDAK
-99 DDFIAGSTVTNLIPT
+99 DDKFITGSTVTNLIPT
-114 GNNTTYV
+114 GSNTTYV

-127 KLVDYVGDP
+127 KLVDYAGDP

-146 KELKEKLEKE
+146 SELQKGLES
-156 EDIDVDASYTLTSAT
+156 EDGIDVNATYTLTSAT
-171 DETIWSITKG
+171 DETIWSITDG
-181 TTDNKKIGHFL
+181 DNNTKNGHFL
-192 MTNADNDYKRTLPA
+192 MTNADNDYKRTLPT

-215 NPFDLGTINVER
+215 NPFDLETIKVER

-236 TVTDET
+236 SDADET
-242 YTLMEDEEGKPE
+242 YTLMKDGNGDPE

-259 TDMALVNLSKE
+259 THMALVNLSKE

-283 TNATIGGTETNTN
+283 TKAAIGGTEVGGTSAN

-306 GKYSEETTDKASHFF
+306 GKYSEETTDKARHFF

-350 WNSGENANDNR
+350 WNSGENENVDKN
-361 KGYKIWRYATENTIP
+361 GYKIWRYATENTIP

-382 KKGITTGVAFKGEI
+382 KKGITTGVVFKGEI
-396 QGVTDDMK
+396 QGVSDDMK
-404 TLLDGKN
+404 TLLNGTN
-411 VVYVFDNILWG
+411 TVYVFDNILWG
-422 TWDNVKTAAEFKEDD
+422 TWNDVKTAAAKKESD
-437 NTTLSNP
+437 NTTLANP
-444 SLAAAYN
+444 LLAAAYN
-451 EAMEDPDAS
+451 EAMKGGYTDA
-460 DTEIEKKAVAA
+460 KAVAA
-471 GFTIFRPNT
+471 GFTIFKPNADK
-480 TGKYEVLYYYWNRH
+480 KYEVLYYYWNRH

-521 GVDKFG
+521 GVNKFG
-527 HPTDPDDDPDPEN
+527 HPTNPDDDPDPEN

-558 LPWVVRINN
+558 LPWVVRIND
-567 IEF
+567 IKF

>member
-27 SANNGGGTEESTS
+27 SANNEESTEESTS

-45 FNLELPAVSRST
+45 FSLELPAVSRST
-57 TTSDDDDDYVSS
+57 TQIGGGS

-89 ITDATAGNTY
+89 ITDATEGDTY
-99 DDFIAGSTVTNLIPT
+99 DKFITGSTVTNLIPT
-114 GNNTTYV
+114 GSNTTYV

-127 KLVDYVGDP
+127 KLVDYAGDP

-146 KELKEKLEKE
+146 SELKDKLKKE

-171 DETIWSITKG
+171 DETIWSITDG
-181 TTDNKKIGHFL
+181 DNNTKNGHFL
-192 MTNADNDYKRTLPA
+192 MTNADGDYVRTLPD

-215 NPFDLGTINVER
+215 HPFDLKTINVER

-236 TVTDET
+236 SVANET
-242 YTLMEDEEGKPE
+242 YTLMEDENGDPE
-254 VTVTL
+254 VTITL

-361 KGYKIWRYATENTIP
+361 RGYKIWRYATENTIP
-376 AQVSNQ
+376 KGTDDGLQ
-382 KKGITTGVAFKGEI
+382 KKGITTGVVFKGEI
-396 QGVTDDMK
+396 QGVSDDME
-404 TLLDGKN
+404 TLLNGTN
-411 VVYVFDNILWG
+411 TVYVFDNILWG
-422 TWDNVKTAAEFKEDD
+422 TWDKVKIAAEATESGS
-437 NTTLSNP
+437 TTLSNP
-444 SLAAAYN
+444 LLAAAYK
-451 EAMEDPDAS
+451 EATKDGYTDDA
-460 DTEIEKKAVAA
+460 KAVAA
-471 GFTIFRPNT
+471 GFTIFKPNADK
-480 TGKYEVLYYYWNRH
+480 KYEVLYYYWNRH
-494 NDNNNNGSM
+494 NDNDNNGSM

-521 GVDKFG
+521 GVNKFG
-527 HPTDPDDDPDPEN
+527 HPTNPGDDPDPEH

-550 YFKVAVEV
+550 YFRVAVEV
-558 LPWVVRINN
+558 LPWVVRIND

>member
-27 SANNGGGTEESTS
+27 SANNEESTEESTS

-45 FNLELPAVSRST
+45 FSLELPAVSRST
-57 TTSDDDDDYVSS
+57 TQIGGGS

-89 ITDATAGNTY
+89 ITDAK
-99 DDFIAGSTVTNLIPT
+99 DDKFITGSTVTNLIPT
-114 GNNTTYV
+114 GSNTTYV

-127 KLVDYVGDP
+127 KLVNYVEKP

-146 KELKEKLEKE
+146 SELKKGLES
-156 EDIDVDASYTLTSAT
+156 EDGIDVNATYTLTSAA
-171 DETIWSITKG
+171 DETIWSITDG
-181 TTDNKKIGHFL
+181 DNNTKNGHFL
-192 MTNADNDYKRTLPA
+192 MTNADDDYERTLPA

-215 NPFDLGTINVER
+215 NPFDLETIKVER

-236 TVTDET
+236 SDADET
-242 YTLMEDEEGKPE
+242 YTLMKDENGDPE
-254 VTVTL
+254 VTITL

-283 TNATIGGTETNTN
+283 TNAIIGDTETNTN
-296 YVVDTDYEWK
+296 YVVDTDYDWK
-306 GKYSEETTDKASHFF
+306 SGSTITDYSGHFF
-321 YVYNPNSAS
+321 YVYNKNSAS
-330 TTDYAWTSISSL
+330 ADYTWTSISSL
-342 TSEDNDES
+342 TNNDDDNNNS
-350 WNSGENANDNR
+350 WNTNNS
-361 KGYKIWRYATENTIP
+361 KGDYKIWRYATENTIP
-376 AQVSNQ
+376 AKVSNQ
-382 KKGITTGVAFKGEI
+382 KKGITTGVVFKGEI
-396 QGVTDDMK
+396 QGKGDMAN
-404 TLLDGKN
+404 LLNGEN
-411 VVYVFDNILWG
+411 PVYVFDNILWG
-422 TWDNVKTAAEFKEDD
+422 TWEDVEEAAEATESG
-437 NTTLSNP
+437 NTTLANP
-444 SLAAAYN
+444 LLAAAYN
-451 EAMEDPDAS
+451 KAMEDPDAS

-471 GFTIFRPNT
+471 GFTIFKPNANK
-480 TGKYEVLYYYWNRH
+480 KYEVLYYYWNRH

-521 GVDKFG
+521 GVNKFG
-527 HPTDPDDDPDPEN
+527 HPTNPGDDPDPEN

-558 LPWVVRINN
+558 LPWVVRIND

>member
-27 SANNGGGTEESTS
+27 SANNEGSTEESTS

-57 TTSDDDDDYVSS
+57 TQIGGGS

-89 ITDATAGNTY
+89 ITDATEGSTY
-99 DDFIAGSTVTNLIPT
+99 DKFIAKSSVVTPSSA
-114 GNNTTYV
+114 NNTTYV
-121 VPFNTN
+121 VPFKTTELTSSAG
-127 KLVDYVGDP
+127 KS
-136 VNIYVYCNPT
+136 VNVYVYCNPT
-146 KELKEKLEKE
+146 EELTKATTFDVNKDYYKLT
-156 EDIDVDASYTLTSAT
+156 DATNA
-171 DETIWSITKG
+171 TIWTK
-181 TTDNKKIGHFL
+181 NKFL

-215 NPFDLGTINVER
+215 NPFDLETIKVER

-236 TVTDET
+236 SVADET
-242 YTLMEDEEGKPE
+242 YTLMEKDGKVE

-270 FYYLRRVSADGTS
+270 FYYLRRVSADGTR
-283 TNATIGGTETNTN
+283 TNAAIGGTEVGGTSAN
-296 YVVDTDYEWK
+296 YVVDTDADWK
-306 GKYSEETTDKASHFF
+306 SSYSSGSESDHF
-321 YVYNPNSAS
+321 YYTYQPNDAGAS
-330 TTDYAWTSISSL
+330 TYDWDKIADVTGASGTADTD
-342 TSEDNDES
+342 NS
-350 WNSGENANDNR
+350 WNAEGT
-361 KGYKIWRYATENTIP
+361 KGDYKIWRYATENTIP
-376 AQVSNQ
+376 KGTDDGLQ
-382 KKGITTGVAFKGEI
+382 KKGITTGVVFKGEI
-396 QGVTDDMK
+396 KGVSDGMK
-404 TLLDGKN
+404 TLLNGTN
-411 VVYVFDNILWG
+411 TVYVFDNILWG
-422 TWDNVKTAAEFKEDD
+422 TWDNVKTAAEVTESG
-437 NTTLSNP
+437 NTTLANP
-444 SLAAAYN
+444 LLAAAYN
-451 EAMEDPDAS
+451 KAMEGGYTDA
-460 DTEIEKKAVAA
+460 KAVTA
-471 GFTIFRPNT
+471 GFTIFRPNADQ
-480 TGKYEVLYYYWNRH
+480 KYEVLYYYWNRH

-521 GVDKFG
+521 GVNKFG
-527 HPTDPDDDPDPEN
+527 HPTNPGDDPDPEN

-558 LPWVVRINN
+558 LPWVVRIND

>member
-27 SANNGGGTEESTS
+27 SANNGGSTEESTS

-57 TTSDDDDDYVSS
+57 TQIGGGS

-89 ITDATAGNTY
+89 ITDAK
-99 DDFIAGSTVTNLIPT
+99 DDKFIAGSTVTNLIPT

-127 KLVDYVGDP
+127 KLVDYAGDP

-146 KELKEKLEKE
+146 SELKDKLKKE

-171 DETIWSITKG
+171 DETIWSITDG
-181 TTDNKKIGHFL
+181 DNNTKNGHFL
-192 MTNADNDYKRTLPA
+192 MTNADDDYERTLPA

-215 NPFDLGTINVER
+215 NPFDLETINVER

-236 TVTDET
+236 SVANET
-242 YTLMEDEEGKPE
+242 YTLMEDENGDPE
-254 VTVTL
+254 VTITL

-283 TNATIGGTETNTN
+283 TNATIGGTEVGGTSAN
-296 YVVDTDYEWK
+296 YVVDTDADWK
-306 GKYSEETTDKASHFF
+306 SSYSSGSESDHF
-321 YVYNPNSAS
+321 YYTYQPNDAGAS
-330 TTDYAWTSISSL
+330 TYDWDKIADVTGASGTADTD
-342 TSEDNDES
+342 NS
-350 WNSGENANDNR
+350 WNTDGT
-361 KGYKIWRYATENTIP
+361 KGDYKIWRYATENTIP
-376 AQVSNQ
+376 KGTDDGLQ

-396 QGVTDDMK
+396 KGVSVGMK
-404 TLLDGKN
+404 TLLNGTN
-411 VVYVFDNILWG
+411 TVYVFDNILWG
-422 TWDNVKTAAEFKEDD
+422 TWDNVKTAAEAKESDD

-444 SLAAAYN
+444 LLAAAYK
-451 EAMEDPDAS
+451 EATKDGYTDDA
-460 DTEIEKKAVAA
+460 AVAA
-471 GFTIFRPNT
+471 GFTIFKPNADK
-480 TGKYEVLYYYWNRH
+480 KYEVLYYYWNRH

>member
-27 SANNGGGTEESTS
+27 STNNGGSTEESTS

-45 FNLELPAVSRST
+45 FNLELPAESRST
-57 TTSDDDDDYVSS
+57 TQPGGGS

-89 ITDATAGNTY
+89 ITDAT
-99 DDFIAGSTVTNLIPT
+99 DDKFITGSTVTNLIPT

-215 NPFDLGTINVER
+215 NPFDLKTIKVER

-236 TVTDET
+236 TVANET
-242 YTLMEDEEGKPE
+242 YTLMEDEDGDPE
-254 VTVTL
+254 VTITL

-296 YVVDTDYEWK
+296 YVVDTDYDWK
-306 GKYSEETTDKASHFF
+306 SGSTITDYSDHFF
-321 YVYNPNSAS
+321 YVYNQNSAS
-330 TTDYAWTSISSL
+330 ADYTWTSISSL
-342 TSEDNDES
+342 TNNEDDTDNS
-350 WNSGENANDNR
+350 WNTDGT
-361 KGYKIWRYATENTIP
+361 KGDYKIWRYATENTIP
-376 AQVSNQ
+376 AAVSNQ
-382 KKGITTGVAFKGEI
+382 KKGITTGVVFKGEI
-396 QGVTDDMK
+396 NAAEGSAIK
-404 TLLDGKN
+404 TAMDAGYL
-411 VVYVFDNILWG
+411 VYVFDNILWG
-422 TWDNVKTAAEFKEDD
+422 TWNEVETAAKATESGSS
-437 NTTLSNP
+437 TLLNP

-451 EAMEDPDAS
+451 EATDDGYTDA
-460 DTEIEKKAVAA
+460 KAVAA

-480 TGKYEVLYYYWNRH
+480 DNENKYEVLYYYWNRH

-521 GVDKFG
+521 GVNKFG
-527 HPTDPDDDPDPEN
+527 HPTDPKDDPDPEN

-558 LPWVVRINN
+558 LPWVVRIND